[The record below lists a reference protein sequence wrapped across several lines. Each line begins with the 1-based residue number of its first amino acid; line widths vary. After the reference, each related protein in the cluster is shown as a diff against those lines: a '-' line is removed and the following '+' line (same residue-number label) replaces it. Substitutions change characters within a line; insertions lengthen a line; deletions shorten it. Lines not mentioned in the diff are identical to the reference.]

1 MFSELIPYIQD
12 LIYIVNVDFY
22 KDEIRHLLF
31 ALEKCVNKI
40 CIKFKMCSE
49 IGHQ

>member
-22 KDEIRHLLF
+22 ENEIRHILF

-40 CIKFKMCSE
+40 
-49 IGHQ
+49 